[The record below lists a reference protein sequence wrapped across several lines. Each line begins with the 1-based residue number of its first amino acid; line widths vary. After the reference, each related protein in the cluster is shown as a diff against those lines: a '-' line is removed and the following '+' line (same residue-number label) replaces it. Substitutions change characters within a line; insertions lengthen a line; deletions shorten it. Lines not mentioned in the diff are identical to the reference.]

1 MPGGRQAAPARC
13 ARVALLGGLGLLA
26 SGAMAMPDPADP
38 PAPAADCGAITPGMN
53 IREALAIM
61 RRPPDSTLSGH
72 TAAGPGGDP
81 PAGSYAI
88 DFWHAIG
95 ADGRR
100 LTTSIRSSGG
110 VVEEVDCERPDAAP
124 AAPSSERS

>member
-1 MPGGRQAAPARC
+1 MPGGRHATPARC
-13 ARVALLGGLGLLA
+13 ARVALLGGLGLLV

-38 PAPAADCGAITPGMN
+38 LAPASGCGAITPGMN

-124 AAPSSERS
+124 AATTSRGS